1 MVATSFNGFLTFLSR
16 SFIICGF
23 DFQTYFLDKRGN
35 TQKAMSKLNLIYFME
50 FLLFYSYFT
59 IFGDYM
65 LNISELLNSELMN
78 GFIQVSSRGSL
89 ILFIPMKITK
99 LFMRQELYR
108 LLSDLK
114 LCCDLVNIFYVMI
127 L

>member
-1 MVATSFNGFLTFLSR
+1 MAATSFSSFLKLLSR

-35 TQKAMSKLNLIYFME
+35 PKKSTSKLSLMYFVE
-50 FLLFYSYFT
+50 FLFFYSYFMIYGNYT
-59 IFGDYM
+59 
-65 LNISELLNSELMN
+65 LNFSELLNSELIN

-89 ILFIPMKITK
+89 ILFIPMKISK
-99 LFMRQELYR
+99 LFIRQELYR
-108 LLSDLK
+108 LLCDLK
-114 LCCDLVNIFYVMI
+114 LCCDLVNIFY